1 MAAENGKGGE
11 LMLKGVTRRF
21 GVREAV
27 TDLTLKVAS
36 GEVLCLLGASGCGK
50 TTTLR
55 LVAGLERVDA
65 GEISINGQV
74 VAAPDRHVPPDK
86 RGVGLMFQ
94 DFALFPH
101 LRVIDNVAFGLRG
114 MAGAEREARASEM
127 LERVGMTRYRLSYP
141 HELSGGE
148 QQRVAL
154 ARALAPNPKILLMD
168 EPFSSLDPLLRGQVR
183 RDTFA
188 LLRRLGTTV
197 LLVTHDPDEAMEVG
211 DRIALMRG
219 GRLAQVGPAAQMF
232 DQPVDREAASFFG
245 DVNVIHTFVSAET
258 APTAFGAVPA
268 GALANGTEVEV
279 LVRPHA
285 IMLRPPEA
293 SGALAEV
300 ISSRRTGCESVVELE
315 VLAEALP
322 EGTPAMPRLRAR
334 LAEHRAYLPGE
345 SVRIAVDL
353 ERALVFPCKAPSQR
367 TKPRTHGGH

>member
-1 MAAENGKGGE
+1 MTAEGGKGGE
-11 LMLKGVTRRF
+11 LKLTGVSRRF
-21 GVREAV
+21 GGRAAV
-27 TDLTLKVAS
+27 SDLTLKIAS

-65 GEISINGQV
+65 GEVSIAGEV
-74 VAAPDRHVPPDK
+74 VAAPGRHVPPDK

-114 MAGAEREARASEM
+114 MTGTEREARASDL

-188 LLRRLGTTV
+188 LLRGLGTTV

-232 DQPVDREAASFFG
+232 DHPVDREAASFFG
-245 DVNVIHTFVSAET
+245 DINVIHTFVSAEM

-268 GALANGTEVEV
+268 AAIANGTEVEV

-285 IMLRPPEA
+285 ITLRPLEA

-300 ISSRRTGCESVVELE
+300 VSSRRTGSESVVELD
-315 VLAEALP
+315 VLPEALP
-322 EGTPAMPRLRAR
+322 EGACAMPRLRAR
-334 LAEHRAYLPGE
+334 MAEPRTYVPGE
-345 SVRIAVDL
+345 AVRVTVDL
-353 ERALVFPCKAPSQR
+353 ERALVFPCKVSGRRAKAHTP
-367 TKPRTHGGH
+367 TAC